1 MQYELAN
8 DVEKLAK
15 RLIREDHQDLASKKI
30 VFVHELKKDKNDQA
44 VAQMRKGKA
53 KVADV
58 KIIGGLQAFLISG
71 EEATDANGPDAFVV
85 MTISKHAWNALS
97 PEQRPA
103 AIDAQLCR
111 LDYNAETGRPTI
123 IDYDVNA
130 STRNVKKYGAWN
142 EDLNHFFAAAKQ
154 APLFETQPEI
164 AEAPAT
170 EPGTDRQVKIL
181 KGGNGKDKEQ
191 EPVTDFRREP
201 ASGVAE
207 MKREVSRRRGGRQPS
222 AQK

>member
-1 MQYELAN
+1 MQYERATE
-8 DVEKLAK
+8 VEKLAK
-15 RLIREDHQDLASKKI
+15 RLVKEDHNDLLSKKI
-30 VFVHELKKDKNDQA
+30 VFVFELKKDKQDQA

-71 EEATDANGPDAFVV
+71 DEATGENGPDAFPVV
-85 MTISKHAWNALS
+85 TISKHAWNALTDA
-97 PEQRPA
+97 QRPA

-130 STRNVKKYGAWN
+130 HSRNVKKYGAWN
-142 EDLNHFFAAAKQ
+142 EDLTHFFAAAKQ

-164 AEAPAT
+164 AEQTAA
-170 EPGTDRQVKIL
+170 EPGPEKQVKIL
-181 KGGNGKDKEQ
+181 KGGNGKEGNGKDTTPQ
-191 EPVTDFRREP
+191 PGSP
-201 ASGVAE
+201 SGVRE
-207 MKREVSRRRGGRQPS
+207 LKDEVSRRRTGRQPS
-222 AQK
+222 ATK